1 MEKRAFYWM
10 SMAVFVCAISMML
23 ASCKDDDK
31 DDNKS
36 PEQIEQEAQ
45 EAASKFWDVVGQL
58 TTMDNYTADYQD
70 KTFEPTIGQPS
81 EGNPYVRVVATN
93 DMASA
98 AQRFAS
104 LVGLTVGDGF
114 PVATASYTWKD
125 DAIGTLTYTKTNNG
139 SSWAEVEVSIKQL
152 PHLQKIIYQAPE
164 QMGTNASFDGSAYY
178 R

>member
-93 DMASA
+93 DMA
-98 AQRFAS
+98 
-104 LVGLTVGDGF
+104 
-114 PVATASYTWKD
+114 
-125 DAIGTLTYTKTNNG
+125 
-139 SSWAEVEVSIKQL
+139 
-152 PHLQKIIYQAPE
+152 
-164 QMGTNASFDGSAYY
+164 
-178 R
+178 